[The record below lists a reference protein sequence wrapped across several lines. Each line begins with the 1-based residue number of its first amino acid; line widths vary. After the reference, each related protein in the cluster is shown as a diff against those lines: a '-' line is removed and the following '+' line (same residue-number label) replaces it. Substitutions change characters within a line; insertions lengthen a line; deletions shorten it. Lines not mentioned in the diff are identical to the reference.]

1 MRIRILALES
11 SCDETAASVISN
23 GKILNNTIASQLVH
37 RSYGGV
43 VPELASRAHER
54 NIITVVG
61 QAMADAG
68 MDFSDL
74 DAVACTR
81 GPGLV
86 GSLLVGISFCKGLS
100 LSLSIPLIAVN
111 HMQAHVLAHFIAGRR
126 PEYPFLCLTV
136 SGGHTQLVLMR
147 EPMRFEVMGQTL
159 DDAAGEAFDKAAKML
174 GLPYPGGPEI
184 DRRAAIGNPNAF
196 AFPKSRV
203 PALDFSFSGIKTS
216 LLYLL
221 RDRCAVD
228 PGFITERM
236 DDLCASY
243 QHQLIAMLMEK
254 LTEAA
259 RISGARH
266 IGIAGGV
273 AANSGLRTALHQSAA
288 KHGWEMYVP
297 EFQYCTDNAAM
308 VAQAAHELY
317 LQGEFGSLDMTP
329 VSSLGPHLTWAD

>member
-1 MRIRILALES
+1 MPIRILALES

-23 GKILNNTIASQLVH
+23 GKLLNNTIASQLVH
-37 RSYGGV
+37 RPFGGV

-54 NIITVVG
+54 NIITVVK
-61 QAMADAG
+61 QAMTDAG
-68 MDFSDL
+68 IGFGDL

-86 GSLLVGISFCKGLS
+86 GSLLVGVSFCKGLA
-100 LSLSIPLIAVN
+100 LSLGIPLIPVN
-111 HMQAHVLAHFIAGRR
+111 HMQAHVLAHFISSRK

-147 EPMRFEVMGQTL
+147 GPMQFQVMGQTL

-184 DRRAAIGNPNAF
+184 DRRAALGNPSTF
-196 AFPKSRV
+196 AFPRSRV
-203 PALDFSFSGIKTS
+203 PALDFSFSGIKTA

-221 RDRCAVD
+221 RDRKAID
-228 PGFITERM
+228 PEFVSKHIN
-236 DDLCASY
+236 DLCAGY
-243 QHQLIAMLMEK
+243 QYRILDMLMEK

-273 AANSGLRTALHQSAA
+273 AANSGLRAALHQAA
-288 KHGWEMYVP
+288 LQNGWEIHIP
-297 EFQYCTDNAAM
+297 DFQYCTDNAAM

-317 LQGEFGSLDMTP
+317 LQGQFGSLDMVP
-329 VSSLGPHLTWAD
+329 ASSLGPNLTWAD